1 MDYCAFIR
9 QHQELNDFNNIKP
22 WNGSLYLPPCS
33 CLSQTKCSEAANGTA
48 YDFTKYTDI
57 QLSQLVDICKYI
69 DPSCDTF
76 SAKSYILCKKYS
88 LSLDFN
94 TLDHLDVQERVAFIK
109 QSPEFKKKQKL
120 LQNDFKVLFPFSGA
134 VFVFKTR
141 YVKNNIKFDINCNM
155 KYNYVPT
162 SKHKSTN
169 GIMRNCKTT
178 KSLCT
183 SECCK
188 FQISMFL
195 DIVTLD
201 WYIKWKN
208 RNEHSY
214 HMFKNLKET
223 SIGKNQLSL
232 SVVNEINKFNK
243 SNVSSSIQQ
252 NVLMINNDISVPIMT
267 ILNHQYTQDKEIN
280 KQKTDFE
287 QLLGILRARKDITY
301 FVMYAKSMH
310 TPLLT
315 IKKTSSAKQATSNN
329 ISVHGYVKVYQQP
342 EKSTL
347 PPKFDSH
354 QQKILK
360 QLLTTNKTSHDVEV
374 ILAVGWARDSE
385 LALFRKFP
393 EVAKMDCTH
402 STNREERPLFNLVGK
417 DTNKKLYTVMRCL
430 LPSEKGAIFDSLLVN
445 IIPKILGE
453 STCSKINVIITDGDS
468 QEIKAAQNACNIV
481 FKNAHHIN
489 CFWHMIHNAVNG
501 SKVVYNPSLKH
512 IIKHW
517 LYFTA
522 TNTETKEEQKQS
534 ISYLKVRF
542 ITSMNSF
549 QYLSQVVFN

>member
-1 MDYCAFIR
+1 MSLPSPLP
-9 QHQELNDFNNIKP
+9 QELNDFNNIKP

-76 SAKSYILCKKYS
+76 TAKSYILCKKYS

-94 TLDHLDVQERVAFIK
+94 TLDHLDVQERVVFIK
-109 QSPEFKKKQKL
+109 QSPVFKKKQQL
-120 LQNDFKVLFPFSGA
+120 LQNDLKVLFPFSGA

-169 GIMRNCKTT
+169 GIIRNCKTT

-183 SECCK
+183 SESCK
-188 FQISMFL
+188 FQISMFF

-267 ILNHQYTQDKEIN
+267 ILNHQYSQDK
-280 KQKTDFE
+280 
-287 QLLGILRARKDITY
+287 
-301 FVMYAKSMH
+301 
-310 TPLLT
+310 
-315 IKKTSSAKQATSNN
+315 
-329 ISVHGYVKVYQQP
+329 
-342 EKSTL
+342 
-347 PPKFDSH
+347 
-354 QQKILK
+354 
-360 QLLTTNKTSHDVEV
+360 
-374 ILAVGWARDSE
+374 
-385 LALFRKFP
+385 
-393 EVAKMDCTH
+393 
-402 STNREERPLFNLVGK
+402 
-417 DTNKKLYTVMRCL
+417 
-430 LPSEKGAIFDSLLVN
+430 
-445 IIPKILGE
+445 
-453 STCSKINVIITDGDS
+453 
-468 QEIKAAQNACNIV
+468 
-481 FKNAHHIN
+481 
-489 CFWHMIHNAVNG
+489 
-501 SKVVYNPSLKH
+501 
-512 IIKHW
+512 
-517 LYFTA
+517 
-522 TNTETKEEQKQS
+522 
-534 ISYLKVRF
+534 
-542 ITSMNSF
+542 
-549 QYLSQVVFN
+549 